1 MLSEQCR
8 AIAVAIESFYVF
20 CVSQEAFYRAFYRI
34 GFITARFLTKHLTY

>member
-20 CVSQEAFYRAFYRI
+20 CVSQEAFYRI